1 MVAAIISRATILV
14 AGILYPAYSS
24 FKAVRARSHREYT
37 QWMMYWIVFA
47 MFQAAEVLTDTFLSW
62 LPFYFEAK
70 IVLVLWLVLP
80 ITQGSK
86 QLYRVV
92 IHPFLVRHETEIDE
106 TLQNIGEKGKKVLG
120 KVTKHGI
127 NLAATT
133 VVTSAIKGQAV
144 ITETL
149 LQTQRTQQQQQV
161 DGGEAA
167 RPDSQDET
175 QRQNR
180 PSSSSTSSYY
190 SEEYE
195 EYEVI
200 GEAEPVES
208 FEDPQDTNS
217 AQNAH
222 HPTSGGDNYLRPD
235 SNGLYHRT

>member
-1 MVAAIISRATILV
+1 MVAATISRAIIVV

-62 LPFYFEAK
+62 YVQVVVEYSSTTLFHRLQAAVPGGDP
-70 IVLVLWLVLP
+70 P
-80 ITQGSK
+80 IPGK
-86 QLYRVV
+86 
-92 IHPFLVRHETEIDE
+92 HETEIDE
-106 TLQNIGEKGKKVLG
+106 TLLNIGERGKKVLG
-120 KVTKHGI
+120 KVTQHGI

-133 VVTSAIKGQAV
+133 VVASAIKGQAV

-149 LQTQRTQQQQQV
+149 LQTQRAQQQQQQV

-190 SEEYE
+190 SED
-195 EYEVI
+195 YEVI
-200 GEAEPVES
+200 GEAEPVEN
-208 FEDPQDTNS
+208 FEDPQETNS
-217 AQNAH
+217 AQNVPTTH
-222 HPTSGGDNYLRPD
+222 HPTSGDSYQRPD